1 MDNSKFFK
9 EFFTCPSCGKALCE
23 KSKLAGFDDNYCVN
37 CGAEI
42 TSARNLALEEMLNTT
57 KKELGSTYKN
67 EKPSCESGQIVH
79 KKTII
84 NTKMTCQGTTSVY
97 RNKRNHL
104 QECQNLAVL
113 FHVSL
118 DYAINNY
125 DSLLRLSKSCDW
137 QQNRKEIKK
146 MPEMIQT
153 RKSAVS
159 TIDFEKILMVLQA
172 LSQDFI
178 PGSKKRKFMFDYEEE
193 EQAVEF
199 TIFKVED
206 ETKENSQTEKMEMIK
221 FHGWIKSF
229 DDLKGTGLMQTTA
242 FSVSRDTIEKIVKNI
257 PYLAERIQ
265 LKNKVRVIA
274 DYDPQMKEVV
284 FNHYEIKT

>member
-1 MDNSKFFK
+1 MDKISVFK
-9 EFFTCPSCGKALCE
+9 EFLVCPSCGKALCE
-23 KSKLAGFDDNYCVN
+23 KSLFADFDDNYCVN

-42 TSARNLALEEMLNTT
+42 TSARNLALEDIM
-57 KKELGSTYKN
+57 
-67 EKPSCESGQIVH
+67 
-79 KKTII
+79 
-84 NTKMTCQGTTSVY
+84 
-97 RNKRNHL
+97 
-104 QECQNLAVL
+104 QE
-113 FHVSL
+113 
-118 DYAINNY
+118 
-125 DSLLRLSKSCDW
+125 
-137 QQNRKEIKK
+137 QNRKEIKK
-146 MPEMIQT
+146 MPEMIQVH
-153 RKSAVS
+153 RSGVS
-159 TIDFEKILMVLQA
+159 TTDFEKILMVLQT
-172 LSQDFI
+172 LSQGFI
-178 PGSKKRKFMFDYEEE
+178 PGSKKRKFMLDYEEE